1 MNPVSGQL
9 SGQSHTQGS
18 DAGTKPQ
25 RFTRTIRLRAR
36 ETLTTEGILKGQRFT
51 LRQRRRRAATVWA
64 VLWALALVS
73 VLIPLVH
80 FALVPALLIAGPVA
94 AYFRYRVEA
103 VVETAVGECPLCH
116 QSITLPLDA
125 STELPHWDNCPEC
138 DGHLQLLESEE
149 APDEE
154 KEH

>member
-1 MNPVSGQL
+1 MNPVSEQM

-18 DAGTKPQ
+18 DTGKKPQ
-25 RFTRTIRLRAR
+25 RFTRTIQLRAR

-51 LRQRRRRAATVWA
+51 LRQRRQRAATVWA
-64 VLWALALVS
+64 LLWALALAS

-80 FALVPALLIAGPVA
+80 FVLVPALLIAGPVA

-116 QSITLPLDA
+116 QSITLPLDS

-138 DGHLQLLESEE
+138 GGHLQLLESEE
-149 APDEE
+149 TPDEE
-154 KEH
+154 SKP